1 MTAVK
6 QPIGV
11 IGSLGDLGSQLV
23 RRAKKYGFLVRE
35 FDIADRHTST
45 EELSDC
51 EIVHVCVPL
60 ENFIV
65 PPVRGLIILHDS
77 VMDTSRRF
85 NDRLDQKAAVVHL
98 LMNSAQRAVV
108 ANDQP
113 NAEAAASHLQQ
124 LGLNPIS
131 MPVDEHDRIIAR
143 SQAPLALLCDA
154 LLPELFQLDKEGL
167 LTPSGETLAETLRS
181 RTLIWTPATRRA
193 ILRNPQLRELISEL
207 SKNLDQAQPPDK

>member
-6 QPIGV
+6 QTIGV

-35 FDIADRHTST
+35 FDIADRHTNT

-51 EIVHVCVPL
+51 EIIHVCAPL

-85 NDRLDQKAAVVHL
+85 NNR
-98 LMNSAQRAVV
+98 SASGCRQRPAKRRGGS
-108 ANDQP
+108 QP
-113 NAEAAASHLQQ
+113 FAT
-124 LGLNPIS
+124 I
-131 MPVDEHDRIIAR
+131 RI
-143 SQAPLALLCDA
+143 
-154 LLPELFQLDKEGL
+154 
-167 LTPSGETLAETLRS
+167 
-181 RTLIWTPATRRA
+181 
-193 ILRNPQLRELISEL
+193 
-207 SKNLDQAQPPDK
+207 

>member
-6 QPIGV
+6 QTIGV

-35 FDIADRHTST
+35 FDIADRHTNT

-51 EIVHVCVPL
+51 EIIHVCAPL
-60 ENFIV
+60 ENFTL
-65 PPVRGLIILHDS
+65 PPVRGLMILHDS

-85 NDRLDQKAAVVHL
+85 NDQLDQKAAVVHL

-108 ANDQP
+108 AGDQP
-113 NAEAAASHLQQ
+113 NAKAAASHLQQ
-124 LGLNPIS
+124 LGFNPIS

-167 LTPSGETLAETLRS
+167 
-181 RTLIWTPATRRA
+181 
-193 ILRNPQLRELISEL
+193 
-207 SKNLDQAQPPDK
+207 QAC

>member
-6 QPIGV
+6 QTIGV

-35 FDIADRHTST
+35 FDIADRHTNT

-51 EIVHVCVPL
+51 EIIHVCAPL

-77 VMDTSRRF
+77 VMNTSRRF
-85 NDRLDQKAAVVHL
+85 NDQLGQKAAVVHL

-108 ANDQP
+108 ASD
-113 NAEAAASHLQQ
+113 
-124 LGLNPIS
+124 
-131 MPVDEHDRIIAR
+131 
-143 SQAPLALLCDA
+143 
-154 LLPELFQLDKEGL
+154 
-167 LTPSGETLAETLRS
+167 
-181 RTLIWTPATRRA
+181 
-193 ILRNPQLRELISEL
+193 
-207 SKNLDQAQPPDK
+207 

>member
-6 QPIGV
+6 QTIGV

-35 FDIADRHTST
+35 FDTADRHTNT

-51 EIVHVCVPL
+51 EIIHVCAPL
-60 ENFIV
+60 ENFTV

-77 VMDTSRRF
+77 VMDTS
-85 NDRLDQKAAVVHL
+85 
-98 LMNSAQRAVV
+98 AVV
-108 ANDQP
+108 ASDQP

-124 LGLNPIS
+124 LGFNPIS

-207 SKNLDQAQPPDK
+207 SKILDQAQPPDK